1 MLYSIHFGKII
12 SMKLVCSKT
21 HKGYNILLFL
31 TLFILSFTS
40 CKTTEE
46 KIFPQKEDITLSV
59 YASGLVKSKTQYQV
73 FSTVNGI
80 LKEILVEEGG
90 LVKKGQVIARISDLS
105 QKINV
110 ENARAQED
118 YNSIFSNTEK
128 LDQAKKEVE
137 LARIKL
143 ENEKSLLKR
152 QKELWADGIG
162 SKNDLDNR
170 ILSVENAQTNFNASQ
185 LHLNDLEKQLT
196 FLYNQSKRNTQ
207 ISSATMNDYTIKS
220 EVVGRLYNFTKNV
233 GEMVNT
239 VNPIATIGD
248 SNSFI
253 VELEIDE
260 FDISKIALGQT
271 VIMSMD
277 SHKGE
282 VYEAEVSKIEPLMK
296 EKSRSFTIEANF
308 IKQPSQLYPNLSIE
322 GNIII
327 QIKKNTITIPRN
339 YLIDNSYVLIGKN
352 KVKVATGLMD
362 YDKVEILKGI
372 SISDEISKP
381 VK

>member
-1 MLYSIHFGKII
+1 
-12 SMKLVCSKT
+12 MKLVCSKT

-31 TLFILSFTS
+31 TLSILSFTS

-90 LVKKGQVIARISDLS
+90 IVKKGQVIARISDLS

-128 LDQAKKEVE
+128 VDQAKKEVE

-170 ILSVENAQTNFNASQ
+170 ILSVENAQTNFNASH

-196 FLYNQSKRNTQ
+196 FLANQSKRNTQ
-207 ISSATMNDYTIKS
+207 ISSTTMNDYTIKS
-220 EVVGRLYNFTKNV
+220 EVVGRLYSFTKNI

-308 IKQPSQLYPNLSIE
+308 IKQPSQLYPNLSVE

-339 YLIDNSYVLIGKN
+339 YLIDNSFVLIGEN
-352 KVKVATGLMD
+352 KVKVVTGIMD

-372 SISDEISKP
+372 SISDEIYKP

>member
-1 MLYSIHFGKII
+1 MATVRS
-12 SMKLVCSKT
+12 T
-21 HKGYNILLFL
+21 TQKGFLLLTSGIVLTILLL
-31 TLFILSFTS
+31 AS
-40 CKTTEE
+40 CKTKEE
-46 KIFPQKEDITLSV
+46 KIFPKKEDITLSV

-73 FSTVNGI
+73 FSSVNGI

-90 LVKKGQVIARISDLS
+90 LVKKGQIIARISNLS

-110 ENARAQED
+110 ENARAQEE
-118 YNSIFSNTEK
+118 YNSIYSNKEK
-128 LDQAKKEVE
+128 IDQGKKEVE
-137 LARIKL
+137 LAKIKL
-143 ENEKSLLKR
+143 DNEKSLLKR

-170 ILSVENAQTNFNASQ
+170 ILSLENAQTNFNASQ

-196 FLYNQSKRNTQ
+196 FLANQSKRNTQ
-207 ISSATMNDYTIKS
+207 ISSTTMNDYTIKS

-308 IKQPSQLYPNLSIE
+308 IKQPPQLYPNLSVE

-339 YLIDNSYVLIGKN
+339 YLIDNSFVLIGEN
-352 KVKVATGLMD
+352 KVKVVTGIMD

-372 SISDEISKP
+372 SISDEIYKP

>member
-1 MLYSIHFGKII
+1 
-12 SMKLVCSKT
+12 MKLVCSKT

-196 FLYNQSKRNTQ
+196 FLANQSKRNTQ

-308 IKQPSQLYPNLSIE
+308 IKKPSQLYPNLSVE

>member
-1 MLYSIHFGKII
+1 MATVRS
-12 SMKLVCSKT
+12 T
-21 HKGYNILLFL
+21 TQKGYLLLIFGILL
-31 TLFILSFTS
+31 TILFFEACRT
-40 CKTTEE
+40 KEE
-46 KIFPQKEDITLSV
+46 KVFPKKEDITLSV

-73 FSTVNGI
+73 FSSMNGI

-90 LVKKGQVIARISDLS
+90 QVKKGQAIARLSDVT
-105 QKINV
+105 QKLNV

-128 LDQAKKEVE
+128 IEQAKKEVE
-137 LARIKL
+137 LARIKFD
-143 ENEKSLLKR
+143 NEKSLLKR

-170 ILSVENAQTNFNASQ
+170 ILSLENAQTNFNASQ
-185 LHLNDLEKQLT
+185 LHLNDLEKQLK
-196 FLYNQSKRNTQ
+196 FLAQQSKRNAQ
-207 ISSATMNDYTIKS
+207 ISNATMNDYTIKS
-220 EVVGRLYNFTKNV
+220 EVNGRLYSFTKNI
-233 GEMVNT
+233 GEMINT

-248 SNSFI
+248 STGFI

-260 FDISKIALGQT
+260 FDISKITLGQK
-271 VIMSMD
+271 VILSMD

-296 EKSRSFTIEANF
+296 EKTRSFTIEANF
-308 IKQPSQLYPNLSIE
+308 IKQPTHLYPNLSVE
-322 GNIII
+322 GNIVI
-327 QIKKNTITIPRN
+327 QIKKNTLTIPRN

-352 KVKVATGLMD
+352 KIKVVAGLMD

-372 SISDEISKP
+372 SISDEITKP
-381 VK
+381 LK

>member
-1 MLYSIHFGKII
+1 
-12 SMKLVCSKT
+12 MKLVCSKT

-308 IKQPSQLYPNLSIE
+308 IKKPSQLYPNLSVE

>member
-1 MLYSIHFGKII
+1 
-12 SMKLVCSKT
+12 MKLVCSKT

-128 LDQAKKEVE
+128 VDQAKKEVE

-196 FLYNQSKRNTQ
+196 FLANQSKRNTQ
-207 ISSATMNDYTIKS
+207 ISSTTMNDYTIKS
-220 EVVGRLYNFTKNV
+220 EVVGRLYSFTKNI

-308 IKQPSQLYPNLSIE
+308 IKKPSQLYPNLSVE

>member
-1 MLYSIHFGKII
+1 
-12 SMKLVCSKT
+12 MKLVCSKT

-128 LDQAKKEVE
+128 VDQAKKEVE

-196 FLYNQSKRNTQ
+196 FLANQSKRNTQ

-308 IKQPSQLYPNLSIE
+308 IKQPSQLYPNLSVE

>member
-1 MLYSIHFGKII
+1 M
-12 SMKLVCSKT
+12 
-21 HKGYNILLFL
+21 
-31 TLFILSFTS
+31 
-40 CKTTEE
+40 
-46 KIFPQKEDITLSV
+46 
-59 YASGLVKSKTQYQV
+59 
-73 FSTVNGI
+73 
-80 LKEILVEEGG
+80 
-90 LVKKGQVIARISDLS
+90 
-105 QKINV
+105 
-110 ENARAQED
+110 
-118 YNSIFSNTEK
+118 
-128 LDQAKKEVE
+128 
-137 LARIKL
+137 
-143 ENEKSLLKR
+143 
-152 QKELWADGIG
+152 
-162 SKNDLDNR
+162 
-170 ILSVENAQTNFNASQ
+170 
-185 LHLNDLEKQLT
+185 HLNDLEKQLT
-196 FLYNQSKRNTQ
+196 FLANQSKRNTQ

-220 EVVGRLYNFTKNV
+220 EVVGRLYSFTKNI

-248 SNSFI
+248 SNGFI

-260 FDISKIALGQT
+260 FDISKIALGQK

-308 IKQPSQLYPNLSIE
+308 IKQPPQLYPNLSVE

-339 YLIDNSYVLIGKN
+339 YLIDNSFVLIGKN
-352 KVKVATGLMD
+352 KVKVVTGIMD

-372 SISDEISKP
+372 SISDEIYKP

>member
-1 MLYSIHFGKII
+1 
-12 SMKLVCSKT
+12 MKLVCSKT

-128 LDQAKKEVE
+128 VDQAKKEVE

-196 FLYNQSKRNTQ
+196 FLANQSKRNTQ

-308 IKQPSQLYPNLSIE
+308 IKKPSQLYPNLSVE

>member
-1 MLYSIHFGKII
+1 
-12 SMKLVCSKT
+12 MKLVCSKT

>member
-1 MLYSIHFGKII
+1 
-12 SMKLVCSKT
+12 MKLVCSKT

-196 FLYNQSKRNTQ
+196 LLANQSKRNTQ
-207 ISSATMNDYTIKS
+207 ISIATMNDYTIKS